1 MRSGLCHRIREISFQ
16 LPEQI
21 PSISDYF
28 NTVNMTVDE
37 LHTMLLDVDL
47 AAKADLLWEQAQ
59 ALASHIDMSICDAVS
74 RISSAKLRTDV
85 FKGCVIIGT
94 DIAHCND
101 TRSLCNSLTQT
112 GFNIK
117 TFCMCVFQSLTLP
130 C

>member
-37 LHTMLLDVDL
+37 LHAMLLDVDL
-47 AAKADLLWEQAQ
+47 AAKADLLWDQ
-59 ALASHIDMSICDAVS
+59 ALALASRIDMSICDAVS

-85 FKGCVIIGT
+85 FKGNFVISCHMET
-94 DIAHCND
+94 AHSND
-101 TRSLCNSLTQT
+101 TVGIC
-112 GFNIK
+112 K
-117 TFCMCVFQSLTLP
+117 TLKLMCVFQSLTLP